1 MATQCPKCQS
11 KNPETQQFCGT
22 CGTKLETGQNK
33 AKERSEGAA
42 GGPGDNNPENP
53 GLNHSRATFSA
64 TKTLERTPEGLG
76 RGELFAGR
84 FELIEE
90 LGAGGMG
97 IVYRAYDKE
106 VGEEIALKVLHPD
119 IAVDEKTVDRF
130 RNEIKLARRITHKNV
145 CRMHELH
152 QDGKELFITMEYVPG
167 LDLKGLIQEAGALPA
182 GKAISIAKQV
192 AEGLAEAHDLGVIHR
207 DLKPQNIMVDKE
219 GNAKIM
225 DFGIARSLRA
235 AGITAEGM
243 IIGTPEYMAPEQVEG
258 QEADQRTDIYS
269 LGAILFEMVTGRVPF
284 EGDSPLSVAYKHKNE
299 TPVAPRRLNAEIP
312 EPLSWL
318 ILRCLEKDKDNR
330 YQTADEVLADLVR
343 IEDGLPISDRVV
355 LKARPTIRI
364 TREKPTGLRR
374 FLVPALVFL
383 GLIVAAAIAWR
394 FVLRKGT
401 GAAVNMEN
409 SIAVISFENQ
419 TGDTTLDDYRKIVR
433 SLLITS
439 LEQTRDFYVMSTERM
454 KDLQKQVGRGDSEF
468 IDSDLGFAV
477 CRKEGVTSLVTGS
490 FYKAGDTIIT
500 DVKVLDVRTKRLL
513 RTAKAQGTGPESIFK
528 TQIDELSRQIAEGMG
543 VSPQQIAASQKS
555 IQELTTSSPEA
566 LNYYLRGVEEDEKLY
581 YQSAVLYY
589 EKAVEKD
596 PAFAAAYLQLSG
608 AHSGTGN
615 TKAADEAMEMAKRF
629 AAKATNKERLY
640 IEAKYVWRFEKD
652 QEKYLS
658 LIKQLAEN
666 YPNDK
671 QFHFDLG
678 IYYQQ
683 QAGDVPRAIEE
694 FNRALRLD
702 PGYGVA
708 LLQLGAAYAMMGN
721 QEKALELYQRYAAA
735 SPGDANPLDIMGSYY
750 YDIGDID
757 LAIEK
762 YEEALDLKPDFRDSL
777 VSVAYLYGLKERY
790 ADATRVLGQLVATK
804 LHQSEGYWYEAFLDS
819 WLGRTS
825 AALAK
830 LQAAEDLAVAM
841 GNKGVPAIINYYR
854 SWMHLELGDTDS
866 SRRHLGLWLD
876 AFARSAEGGSAQ
888 SKARLKVNT
897 IISHFIL
904 GLADLKEGN
913 LDSAK
918 RRLAEMKAQFGDP
931 GTHEKD
937 MKSYAYYSFCA
948 YDLAYF
954 QAEVYLREGAPERAI
969 AEFRKLPPL
978 VYYVPT
984 ASPMQIFYNLPPL
997 KDIVARAYQQKRD
1010 LNKAIA
1016 EYERLIKLDPK
1027 SPERFL
1033 IHPKYYYRLAKL
1045 YEQKGDKAKARAR
1058 YERFLELWKDA
1069 DPGTPEVD
1077 DARARLASLS

>member
-1 MATQCPKCQS
+1 MTIKCPNCQS
-11 KNPETQQFCGT
+11 ENSETQQFCGT
-22 CGTKLETGQNK
+22 CGTRIGGISTDGDSPRTGTVPIK
-33 AKERSEGAA
+33 K
-42 GGPGDNNPENP
+42 
-53 GLNHSRATFSA
+53 TFPNSV
-64 TKTLERTPEGLG
+64 TKTLETKPEGLG
-76 RGELFAGR
+76 KGQLFAGR

-167 LDLKGLIQEAGALPA
+167 QDLKGLIKESGALPA

-225 DFGIARSLRA
+225 DFGIARSLRT
-235 AGITAEGM
+235 AGMTAEGM

-258 QEADQRTDIYS
+258 QEADQRTDIYA
-269 LGAILFEMVTGRVPF
+269 LGAIIFEMVTGRVPF

-299 TPVAPRRLNAEIP
+299 APPSPRQLNGAVP
-312 EPLSWL
+312 EPLNGL
-318 ILRCLEKDKDNR
+318 ILRCLEKEKDKR

-343 IEDGLPISDRVV
+343 IEEGLPISERII
-355 LKARPTIRI
+355 LKARPTIHI
-364 TREKPTGLRR
+364 TRDKPTGLRR
-374 FLVPALVFL
+374 FIIPAVALLVLVA
-383 GLIVAAAIAWR
+383 GGAAIWR
-394 FVLRKGT
+394 FVLQKAGP
-401 GAAVNMEN
+401 AAANMEN
-409 SIAVISFENQ
+409 SIAIINFENQ
-419 TGDTTLDDYRKIVR
+419 TGDPALDEFRKIVP

-454 KDLQKQVGRGDSEF
+454 RDLQKQVGSGGAEF
-468 IDSDLGFAV
+468 IDSDIGFAV
-477 CRKEGVTSLVTGS
+477 CGKEGVKSLVTGS
-490 FYKAGDTIIT
+490 FHKAGDTIIT

-513 RTAKAQGTGPESIFK
+513 RTANAQGAGPESIFK
-528 TQIDELSRQIAEGMG
+528 TQIDELSLEIAEGMG
-543 VSPQQIAASQKS
+543 IGKQKLAASQKR
-555 IQELTTSSPEA
+555 IAEIMTASPEA
-566 LNYYLRGVEEDEKLY
+566 YNYYLRGIEEEEKLY
-581 YQSAVLYY
+581 YESAVRYF
-589 EKAVEKD
+589 ERAVEKD
-596 PAFAAAYLQLSG
+596 PTFAAAHLRLSG
-608 AHSGTGN
+608 AQGGSSN
-615 TKAADEAMEMAKRF
+615 TKASAEAMEKARQF
-629 AAKATNKERLY
+629 AAKAPERERLL
-640 IEAKYVWRFEKD
+640 IEAQYALRFEKNP
-652 QEKYLS
+652 EKYLA
-658 LIKQLAEN
+658 LLRQLADR

-671 QFHFDLG
+671 QFRFELG
-678 IYYQQ
+678 LFYQQ
-683 QAGDVPRAIEE
+683 QTDEVEKAIEE
-694 FNRALRLD
+694 FNRALTLD

-708 LLQLGAAYAMMGN
+708 LLQLGVAYYMVGK
-721 QEKALELYQRYAAA
+721 QEKALETYQRYAAA
-735 SPGDANPLDIMGSYY
+735 SPGDANPLDIMACYY

-790 ADATRVLGQLVATK
+790 ADAARVLGQLVATK
-804 LHQSEGYWYEAFLDS
+804 LPGARIEGYMYAAFFDF

-825 AALAK
+825 EALGK
-830 LQAAEDLAVAM
+830 LQTAEDVAVEV
-841 GNKGVPAIINYYR
+841 GNQGFPPIINYHR
-854 SWMHLELGDTDS
+854 SWMHLEQGDTDS
-866 SRRHLGLWLD
+866 ARSHLGLWLD
-876 AFARSAEGGSAQ
+876 AFVKRAEGGSAQ

-897 IISHFIL
+897 IISHFVL

-931 GTHEKD
+931 GTHDKD
-937 MKSYAYYSFCA
+937 MKSYAYYPFCA
-948 YDLAYF
+948 YDLAYL
-954 QAEVYLREGAPERAI
+954 QAEIYLREGAPDRAI
-969 AEFRKLPPL
+969 AEFSKLPPL

-984 ASPMQIFYNLPPL
+984 QSPMQIFYNLPPL
-997 KDIVARAYQQKRD
+997 KDIVARAYQQKGN

-1045 YEQKGDKAKARAR
+1045 YEQKGDKVKARAR

-1069 DPGTPEVD
+1069 DPGAAEVD
-1077 DARARLASLS
+1077 DAKARLAALP